1 MIQRVQT
8 VWLLLSLAC
17 CVLLFFIP
25 VWESSSPAP
34 LGMDEIGANSHLFL
48 LPFAVLLVVSHLV
61 TIFLFG
67 KRKLQM
73 KFCMANILLYL
84 IFFVLA
90 LTFIQQ
96 ENNVLSNFHLNEF
109 KSGALLPLIG
119 IILNVRARRGIRK
132 DEELIRSMD
141 RLR

>member
-8 VWLLLSLAC
+8 IWLLLSLAC

-25 VWESSSPAP
+25 VWESSSSAP
-34 LGMDEIGANSHLFL
+34 TGMDEIGAYTHLFL

-67 KRKLQM
+67 RRKLQLR
-73 KFCMANILLYL
+73 FCTANILLYL
-84 IFFVLA
+84 VFFALA
-90 LTFIQQ
+90 LFFIQQ
-96 ENNVLSNFHLNEF
+96 ENNVFSNFHVQEF
-109 KSGALLPLIG
+109 KSGALLPWIG
-119 IILNVRARRGIRK
+119 IFFNIMARRGIRK